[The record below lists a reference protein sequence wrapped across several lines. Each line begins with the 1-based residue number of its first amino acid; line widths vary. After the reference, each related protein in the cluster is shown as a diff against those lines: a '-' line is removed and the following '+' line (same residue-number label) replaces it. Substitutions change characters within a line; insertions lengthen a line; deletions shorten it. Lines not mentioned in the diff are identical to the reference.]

1 MTRKK
6 ANDQAIELQ
15 DALTQTAV
23 VERQLEN
30 QALLKSNEADEISGY
45 PEERDLINQLVGQ
58 VQMAS
63 AFSKFTTVVSLTKL
77 KYIKENKLYRTL
89 SSKLQVSDGEKLTTV
104 RTWDGFCRLMGMS
117 ANKVDEDL
125 RNLEAFGEDALN
137 SLNSIGAGYRE
148 LRKLRKLDDAD
159 RDLIIN
165 GEAVKAGDKDALV
178 ELIDE
183 MAAKHVK
190 EKDRLT
196 KQVADLQG
204 TLQAREQVLENANKN
219 KSQLEE
225 EIEKLKGQKPD
236 ERIASL
242 VTQIDIAKAD
252 AIARLSKLNAV
263 FESAFEMP
271 EGWSKLN
278 QAASLAIA
286 QVRSVLDQVER
297 DHCLEIIELSEEW
310 THVEQA
316 D

>member
-6 ANDQAIELQ
+6 TNDQAIELQ
-15 DALTQTAV
+15 EALTQAAV

-117 ANKVDEDL
+117 ANKVDEDI

-190 EKDRLT
+190 EKDELT

-204 TLQAREQVLENANKN
+204 TLNAREQVLENANKN
-219 KSQLEE
+219 KTQLEE
-225 EIEKLKGQKPD
+225 EIEKLKGRKPD
-236 ERIASL
+236 ERLADLTKLLDAKKYEAVGCLRSLESILQQIAELPSG
-242 VTQIDIAKAD
+242 
-252 AIARLSKLNAV
+252 SKTLD
-263 FESAFEMP
+263 
-271 EGWSKLN
+271 L
-278 QAASLAIA
+278 ASGQVVAL
-286 QVRSVLDQVER
+286 VRSTLDQIQH
-297 DHCLEIIELSEEW
+297 DYCLDTLDESGGRSW
-310 THVEQA
+310 MDQA
-316 D
+316 E